1 MSAVAEAT
9 PKAGHEVDCPKCS
22 HRFMIA
28 CDKRQRGQ
36 GHRAR
41 RLGFF
46 EAKWSPNKEAV
57 FGVMAKRPEEW
68 YTVRQVQRLL
78 YEGNVPHNGKT
89 SGWNYTAVQTVLSA
103 LVGELMAVEMR
114 PPEHGCAWQYRV
126 GSKFPSERYLDKA
139 HAEAVPLAQPLPPP
153 GSEGLVN

>member
-1 MSAVAEAT
+1 MSLVDDAT
-9 PKAGHEVDCPKCS
+9 PKSGHEANCPRCGQ
-22 HRFMIA
+22 RVVIA

-41 RLGFF
+41 RIGFF

-57 FGVMAKRPEEW
+57 FGVMARTPQDW
-68 YTVRQVQRLL
+68 LTVRQVQRLL

-89 SGWNYTAVQTVLSA
+89 AGWNYTAVQTVMSA

-126 GSKFPSERYLDKA
+126 GDKFPSERYLEKA
-139 HAEAVPLAQPLPPP
+139 RTEPVPLAQELPQAA
-153 GSEGLVN
+153 GVSQ